1 MSKVL
6 KSVDGLNNIYLEK
19 KQLEKRRSYLST
31 HLFRRESFEIKVSE
45 YTQDIYKYDRFINEI
60 KDILKKSKVVISKEK
75 VDLEEDCVLWSL
87 SVKRK

>member
-1 MSKVL
+1 MW
-6 KSVDGLNNIYLEK
+6 LNNIYLEK
-19 KQLEKRRSYLST
+19 NNLKKEDLIYQLIFSEE
-31 HLFRRESFEIKVSE
+31 ESFEIKVSE

-87 SVKRK
+87 TVKRK

>member
-1 MSKVL
+1 M
-6 KSVDGLNNIYLEK
+6 GLNNIYLEK
-19 KQLEKRRSYLST
+19 SNLKKEDLIYQLIFSEE
-31 HLFRRESFEIKVSE
+31 ESFEIKVSE

-87 SVKRK
+87 TVKRK

>member
-1 MSKVL
+1 M
-6 KSVDGLNNIYLEK
+6 GLNNIYLEK
-19 KQLEKRRSYLST
+19 NNLKKEDLIYQLIFSEE
-31 HLFRRESFEIKVSE
+31 ESFEIKVSE

>member
-1 MSKVL
+1 MKKEDL
-6 KSVDGLNNIYLEK
+6 IY
-19 KQLEKRRSYLST
+19 QLIFSEE
-31 HLFRRESFEIKVSE
+31 ESFEIKVSE

>member
-1 MSKVL
+1 MKKEDL
-6 KSVDGLNNIYLEK
+6 IY
-19 KQLEKRRSYLST
+19 QLIFSEE
-31 HLFRRESFEIKVSE
+31 ESFEIKVSE

-87 SVKRK
+87 TVKRK

>member
-1 MSKVL
+1 M
-6 KSVDGLNNIYLEK
+6 DLNNIYLEK
-19 KQLEKRRSYLST
+19 SNLKKEDLIYQLIFSEE
-31 HLFRRESFEIKVSE
+31 ESFEIKVSE

>member
-1 MSKVL
+1 M
-6 KSVDGLNNIYLEK
+6 DLNNIYLEK
-19 KQLEKRRSYLST
+19 NNLKKEDLIYQLIFSEE
-31 HLFRRESFEIKVSE
+31 ESFEIKVSE

>member
-1 MSKVL
+1 M
-6 KSVDGLNNIYLEK
+6 GLNNIYLEK
-19 KQLEKRRSYLST
+19 SNLKKEDLIYQLIFSEE
-31 HLFRRESFEIKVSE
+31 ESFEIKVSE

>member
-1 MSKVL
+1 M
-6 KSVDGLNNIYLEK
+6 DLNNIYLEK
-19 KQLEKRRSYLST
+19 NNLKKEDLIYQLIFSEE
-31 HLFRRESFEIKVSE
+31 ESFEIKVSE

-60 KDILKKSKVVISKEK
+60 KDILKKSKVVISKEE

>member
-1 MSKVL
+1 L
-6 KSVDGLNNIYLEK
+6 KKEDLIY
-19 KQLEKRRSYLST
+19 QLIFSEE
-31 HLFRRESFEIKVSE
+31 ESFEIKVSE